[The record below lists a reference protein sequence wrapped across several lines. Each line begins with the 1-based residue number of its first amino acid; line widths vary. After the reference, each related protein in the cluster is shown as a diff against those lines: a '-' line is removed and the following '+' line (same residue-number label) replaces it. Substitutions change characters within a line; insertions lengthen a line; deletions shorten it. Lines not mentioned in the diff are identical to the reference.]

1 MNATAIIIVVL
12 AALLVVWAAYRTVQK
27 ARGKAKSNCCGTPEM
42 VTVKKVDDTDPSHY
56 PYEYKLSIDGMM
68 CSNCART
75 VENTLNEM
83 DGVWARVNLGKK
95 EADVL
100 TKAPHEQRDF
110 AESLRKTSYKMT
122 ACTQLQG

>member
-1 MNATAIIIVVL
+1 
-12 AALLVVWAAYRTVQK
+12 
-27 ARGKAKSNCCGTPEM
+27 M
-42 VTVKKVDDTDPSHY
+42 VTAKKVDDTDPSHY

-100 TKAPHEQRDF
+100 TKAPHEQKDF

-122 ACTQLQG
+122 ASTQLKG

>member
-27 ARGKAKSNCCGTPEM
+27 ARGKAKSSCCGTPEM
-42 VTVKKVDDTDPSHY
+42 VTAKKVDDTDPSHY

-75 VENTLNEM
+75 VENALNEL
-83 DGVWARVNLGKK
+83 DGVWARVDLGRK
-95 EADVL
+95 EARVL
-100 TKAPHEQRDF
+100 TKTPRTQADF
-110 AESLRKTSYKMT
+110 AAPLSRHSYRVT
-122 ACTQLQG
+122 ACTQIEQ